1 MSIRSPFRRGLSAAA
16 LVAAGSIALVA
27 LSGCDLPTRAND
39 NKADPTPAA
48 SAASTPGGASA
59 RPTPTGSA
67 KAAGLPDV
75 CALLTKPEVS
85 ALAGGKQVVQVDPD
99 GAGPGAGAR
108 HCQWQL
114 SGARLAI
121 FVSPTTA
128 AEFTQAHQGHRAVA
142 GLGDAAVFFSGHL
155 FVRKGGLLV
164 DVYATSSDDA
174 AGERFAKAS
183 AEKILGRL

>member
-1 MSIRSPFRRGLSAAA
+1 MSVRSLHRRGLSVAALAAA
-16 LVAAGSIALVA
+16 GLIA
-27 LSGCDLPTRAND
+27 LSGCGLPVPGSSDA
-39 NKADPTPAA
+39 ADPTPAA
-48 SAASTPGGASA
+48 SAAGTPAAGAS
-59 RPTPTGSA
+59 PTRGT
-67 KAAGLPDV
+67 GLPDV
-75 CALLTKPEVS
+75 CALLTRAEVS
-85 ALAGGKQVVQVDPD
+85 ELAGGRQVVQVDPD
-99 GAGPGAGAR
+99 GAAAGSAVR
-108 HCQWQL
+108 HCQWQM
-114 SGARLAI
+114 SGARLAV